1 MIRATRD
8 RLGDH
13 KLEGLAVLVIVV
25 MMAIGS
31 WQLLVA
37 WHDARVI
44 DQHEAKQEAETAKR
58 ALTAE
63 RTANARAAE
72 RSELAHQREEELSDV
87 QSTAEAEDPDGAAGS
102 VGPATRVVVDE
113 LRRKQVRPAR

>member
-1 MIRATRD
+1 MIRAARD
-8 RLGDH
+8 WLGGH
-13 KLEGLAVLVIVV
+13 KLEGLAILVIVL

-31 WQLLVA
+31 WELLVA

-72 RSELAHQREEELSDV
+72 RGELAHQREEELSDV

-102 VGPATRVVVDE
+102 VGPVTSAVVDE